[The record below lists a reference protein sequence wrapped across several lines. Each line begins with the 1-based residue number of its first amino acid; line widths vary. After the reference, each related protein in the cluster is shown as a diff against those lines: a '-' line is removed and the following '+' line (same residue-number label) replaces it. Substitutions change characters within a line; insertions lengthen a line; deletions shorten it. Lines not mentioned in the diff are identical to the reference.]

1 MHVSNSPPRAAN
13 NPKSSSVPRLIKER
27 DASFPGRTRDRIG
40 HLSPLARARAIMRR
54 VPMSKNH
61 DKLEDL
67 QKRKAV
73 AALGGG
79 ERRIKAQHDR
89 GKMTARERI
98 ALLVDTGSFEEFDAL
113 VTHRASD
120 FGVEQQRIP
129 GDSVV
134 TGYAKVEGRSVCV
147 FAQDFTVIGGSV
159 SEVAAE
165 KICKIMDIALKTGV
179 PCIGINDGGGAR
191 IQEGVTALKG
201 YGEIF
206 RRNVRASG
214 VIPQI
219 SVILGPTAGGAV
231 YSPSITDFVFMV
243 QDHSY
248 MFITGPDVVKAVTM
262 EEVTDEDLGGASIHS
277 TRSGVAHFV
286 HETEEAVLQEVRRLV
301 SFLPLNNLDD
311 CPVVEMGDD
320 PRRRDEDLLTVLP
333 EDDNHPYDVREVIYR
348 VVDSADFLE
357 VHADYA
363 QNIVVGLARMAGR
376 TVGIVANQPLYL
388 AGTLDIAASG
398 KAARFVRFCDCF
410 NIPIVSFVDV
420 SGYLPGTAQEH
431 GGIITHGAKLV
442 YAYAEATVPKITL
455 ILRKAYGGAYIA
467 MGSKHL
473 GADINLAWPT
483 GSIAVTGPE
492 AAVSIVFRS
501 QIEKNPENRQQL
513 IDDYQDRF
521 ANPYVPASRGYIDD
535 VIDPRDT
542 RQKLIRSLEL
552 LQNKSERA
560 PNKKHGNIPL

>member
-1 MHVSNSPPRAAN
+1 MQE
-13 NPKSSSVPRLIKER
+13 RLDDLRRRKE
-27 DASFPGRTRDRIG
+27 
-40 HLSPLARARAIMRR
+40 
-54 VPMSKNH
+54 
-61 DKLEDL
+61 
-67 QKRKAV
+67 Q

-79 ERRIKAQHDR
+79 QRRIDAQHAR
-89 GKMTARERI
+89 GKFTARERLN
-98 ALLVDTGSFEEFDAL
+98 LLLDSGSFDELDSL
-113 VTHRASD
+113 VIHRSSD
-120 FGVEQQRIP
+120 FGVDQQRFP

-134 TGYAKVEGRSVCV
+134 TGSGRIEGRPVYV

-165 KICKIMDIALKTGV
+165 KICKVMDLALKTGV
-179 PCIGINDGGGAR
+179 PLIGLNDGGGAR
-191 IQEGVTALKG
+191 IQEGVASLKG

-206 RRNVRASG
+206 RRNVKASG
-214 VIPQI
+214 VVPQI

-243 QDHSY
+243 EDHSY

-262 EEVTDEDLGGASIHS
+262 EEVSDEELGGARVHA

-286 HETEEAVLQEVRRLV
+286 LETEEECLSEVRRLF
-301 SFLPLNNLDD
+301 SFLPSNNMEDP
-311 CPVVEMGDD
+311 PVVEMGDD
-320 PRRRDEDLLTVLP
+320 PRRRDEDMLRILP
-333 EDDNHPYDVREVIYR
+333 ENDSHPYDVREVIYR
-348 VVDSADFLE
+348 VVDSADFME

-363 QNIVVGLARMAGR
+363 QNIVVGFGRLAGR

-388 AGTLDIAASG
+388 AGTLDIAASL

-410 NIPIVSFVDV
+410 NIPIVTFADV

-442 YAYAEATVPKITL
+442 YAYAEATVPKVTC

-473 GADINLAWPT
+473 GGDINFAWPT

-492 AAVSIVFRS
+492 AAVNIVFRS
-501 QIEKNPENRQQL
+501 QIQLNPDSRSQL
-513 IDDYQDRF
+513 ISDYQERF
-521 ANPYVPASRGYIDD
+521 ANPYVSAERGYVDD

-542 RQKLIRSLEL
+542 RWKIIRALEML
-552 LQNKSERA
+552 SNKVERL

>member
-1 MHVSNSPPRAAN
+1 
-13 NPKSSSVPRLIKER
+13 
-27 DASFPGRTRDRIG
+27 
-40 HLSPLARARAIMRR
+40 
-54 VPMSKNH
+54 MSKNH
-61 DKLEDL
+61 DKLADL

-98 ALLVDTGSFEEFDAL
+98 AQLVDAGSFEEFDSL

-134 TGYAKVEGRSVCV
+134 TGYAKIEGRSVCV

-165 KICKIMDIALKTGV
+165 KICKIMDVALKTGV

-243 QDHSY
+243 EDHSY

-286 HETEEAVLQEVRRLV
+286 HETEEATLQEVRRLV
-301 SFLPLNNLDD
+301 SYLPLNNLDD
-311 CPVVEMGDD
+311 PPIVEMGDD

-357 VHADYA
+357 VHADFA
-363 QNIVVGLARMAGR
+363 QNIVVGLARLAGR

-388 AGTLDIAASG
+388 AGTLDIAASV
-398 KAARFVRFCDCF
+398 KASRFVRFCDCF

-442 YAYAEATVPKITL
+442 YAYAEATVPKVTL

-473 GADINLAWPT
+473 GADINLSWPT

-513 IDDYQDRF
+513 ISDYQDRF
-521 ANPYVPASRGYIDD
+521 ANPYVPAARGYIDD
-535 VIDPRDT
+535 VIDPRET

>member
-1 MHVSNSPPRAAN
+1 M
-13 NPKSSSVPRLIKER
+13 SSIEQR
-27 DASFPGRTRDRIG
+27 
-40 HLSPLARARAIMRR
+40 
-54 VPMSKNH
+54 
-61 DKLEDL
+61 LEDL
-67 QKRKAV
+67 RRRKEQ

-79 ERRIKAQHDR
+79 LRRIQAQHEK
-89 GKMTARERI
+89 GKLTARERL
-98 ALLVDTGSFEEFDAL
+98 ALLTDEGTFEELDSL
-113 VTHRASD
+113 VVHHASD
-120 FGVEQQRIP
+120 FGIDQQRYP

-134 TGYAKVEGRSVCV
+134 TGFARIEGRPVCV

-165 KICKIMDIALKTGV
+165 KICKVMDLALKTGV
-179 PCIGINDGGGAR
+179 PLIGLNDGGGAR
-191 IQEGVTALKG
+191 IQEGVASLKG

-206 RRNVRASG
+206 RRNVKASG
-214 VIPQI
+214 VVPQI

-243 QDHSY
+243 EDHSY

-262 EEVTDEDLGGASIHS
+262 EEVSDADLGGARVHA

-286 HETEEAVLQEVRRLV
+286 LETEEECLSEVRRLF
-301 SFLPLNNLDD
+301 SFLPSNNMEDP
-311 CPVVEMGDD
+311 PVVEMGDD
-320 PRRRDEDLLTVLP
+320 PRRRDEDMLRILP
-333 EDDNHPYDVREVIYR
+333 ENDSHPYDVREVIYR
-348 VVDSADFLE
+348 VVDSADFME

-363 QNIVVGLARMAGR
+363 QNIVVGFGRLAGR

-388 AGTLDIAASG
+388 AGTLDIAASLKG
-398 KAARFVRFCDCF
+398 ARFVRFCDCF
-410 NIPIVSFVDV
+410 NIPVVTFADV

-442 YAYAEATVPKITL
+442 YAYAEATVPKVTC

-473 GADINLAWPT
+473 GGDINFAWPT

-492 AAVSIVFRS
+492 AAVNIVFRS
-501 QIEKNPENRQQL
+501 QIQLNPDSRSQL
-513 IDDYQDRF
+513 ISDYQERF
-521 ANPYVPASRGYIDD
+521 ANPYVSAERGYVDD

-542 RQKLIRSLEL
+542 RWKLIRALEML
-552 LQNKSERA
+552 SNKVERL